1 MRTKRTIF
9 ISISV
14 SILSLTLAFAQSRT
28 IRPSSTTLDDKL
40 ISVDFPQGNLGDY
53 VQAVIE
59 AKKGKAT
66 IIVDSGLEEV
76 QVPAA
81 HLRAVTLL
89 QALEWIPKTAGA
101 RQQGLA
107 LQTTSAVGALAEDS
121 SVFLFTTVPTVGRPG
136 STADDQVKTF
146 ALGWSSDPSAN
157 GRNPELLKTAV
168 QDALST
174 QGLSAKQPVRY
185 NPQTGVLTIRGTSHD
200 VNIASQVMN
209 ELRQAQQQATIIQ
222 GLQTDLEDL
231 KAEIGKLKESGRSP
245 GETQR

>member
-1 MRTKRTIF
+1 MRTKRTIL
-9 ISISV
+9 ISIPV
-14 SILSLTLAFAQSRT
+14 LILSLTLAFVQSRT
-28 IRPSSTTLDDKL
+28 TRPTGTTIDDKL
-40 ISVDFPQGNLGDY
+40 ISLNFPQGSLGDY

-81 HLRAVTLL
+81 HLRDVTLL

-101 RQQGLA
+101 RQQGLT
-107 LQTTSAVGALAEDS
+107 LQATSAVALAEDN
-121 SVFLFTTVPTVGRPG
+121 SVFLFTTVPTVARPG
-136 STADDQVKTF
+136 STADDQVRTF
-146 ALGWSSDPSAN
+146 ALSWPSDPASN

-168 QDALST
+168 QDALNT

-185 NPQTGVLTIRGTSHD
+185 NPQTGVLTILGTSRD

-222 GLQTDLEDL
+222 GLQTELEDL
-231 KAEIGKLKESGRSP
+231 KAEISKLKETGRSSV
-245 GETQR
+245 ETQR